1 VVVGLTILEIVELVV
16 GIEVVIVV
24 VEVTVVSGSKL
35 SIGVISI

>member
-1 VVVGLTILEIVELVV
+1 MVVGLTILEIVELVV